1 MTDEL
6 IAALQHCVRSGH
18 NVTEGPAAWHRG
30 PYPPISAAALAA
42 AESRMGLLRPDGRP
56 RSRRVL
62 IALAAAILACGE
74 ACHGRDAKAVAIVKR
89 ELALLEPP
97 AGIAPPDQQTGLGEM
112 YAEGSQTYCVN
123 DEKTAQRALDTMLR
137 SAGWEPVSASTTA
150 DATIWHYRKDQ
161 GLGSLNLA
169 TQPQPCGRR
178 FRIDVLEPL

>member
-1 MTDEL
+1 MPQNRIL
-6 IAALQHCVRSGH
+6 IAF
-18 NVTEGPAAWHRG
+18 
-30 PYPPISAAALAA
+30 
-42 AESRMGLLRPDGRP
+42 
-56 RSRRVL
+56 
-62 IALAAAILACGE
+62 AAAILACGQ
-74 ACHGRDAKAVAIVKR
+74 ACDGRDAKAVATVKR

-137 SAGWEPVSASTTA
+137 NAGWEPVSASTTA
-150 DATIWHYRKDQ
+150 DATIWHYRKGQ

-178 FRIDVLEPL
+178 FRVDVLEPL